1 MIKVVKAYKVDEIRK
16 KQIVEKKIIKNE
28 YNENEKD

>member
-28 YNENEKD
+28 FNENEKD

>member
-16 KQIVEKKIIKNE
+16 KQIDEKKYINNE
-28 YNENEKD
+28 YIEN